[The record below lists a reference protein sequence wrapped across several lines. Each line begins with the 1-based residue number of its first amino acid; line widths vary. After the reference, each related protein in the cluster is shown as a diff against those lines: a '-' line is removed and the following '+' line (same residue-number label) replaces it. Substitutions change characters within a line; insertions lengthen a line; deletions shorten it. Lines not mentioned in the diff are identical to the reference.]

1 MVSLN
6 PHLLFL
12 CVLTESTGVFC
23 LFSLNPEMLFVCVLT
38 ESTGVFLF
46 VFSLHPYVLFVC
58 VLTESTGVFLFVF
71 SLNPRGGVQGETG
84 SCRYRGCSFTQVLG
98 CEKED
103 LVCDPFRDGQPVQR
117 PQDG

>member
-23 LFSLNPEMLFVCVLT
+23 LFSLNPEM
-38 ESTGVFLF
+38 
-46 VFSLHPYVLFVC
+46 LFVC

-103 LVCDPFRDGQPVQR
+103 LVCDLFRDGQPVQR